1 MNLRKMTLK
10 YMGWCPG
17 VKSAGRF
24 IPEKDFNVPAFALTF
39 FLLVLIIFHMT
50 SVGSIFYVN
59 RIVFL
64 AVLGSIVLAG
74 IIWKRFK
81 PESWTL
87 DEFDYQPLTIDDL
100 PDLPIDATYTWGS
113 SGLVHGSGGGGGMG
127 GTDMRIERR
136 EPNVEYYRASIER
149 QRAARQR
156 RKEGL
161 PPSNAQLPS
170 KEYWPLKF
178 MLGGPWKSLLTTK
191 ILAVTVG
198 IFLGCTV
205 LVYMAVP
212 PIPEGPLQ
220 ITVGIGT
227 NKQAFYDYEFNDS
240 YDYALLWRREKKYS
254 ETVIF
259 RERLNPVEFAGGP
272 EVEVENT
279 SFDTLDEVCRYVR
292 EKVGVP
298 NVILGLTRYLLNQSF
313 DETYLKIMSKNIYPP
328 ERQSFSTTMGD
339 INTFGH
345 SLGVTYE
352 ISRVREGLIIKKSQ
366 HHSAG
371 AYEWIWSLRVDAMEI
386 MANEYHNPVFE
397 NPQYKIQFERYPQG
411 NTNGKGP

>member
-1 MNLRKMTLK
+1 MNLRKITLK

-17 VKSAGRF
+17 IESAARF
-24 IPEKDFNVPAFALTF
+24 IPEKDFNVPAFALAF
-39 FLLVLIIFHMT
+39 FILAFIIVHIT

-64 AVLGSIVLAG
+64 AVLGFIVLVG

-81 PESWTL
+81 SESWTL
-87 DEFDYQPLTIDDL
+87 DEFDYQPFTIDDL
-100 PDLPIDATYTWGS
+100 PDLPIDAMYTWSS
-113 SGLVHGSGGGGGMG
+113 SGVVAGSGGGGGMG
-127 GTDMRIERR
+127 GTEMRIELR
-136 EPNVEYYRASIER
+136 EPNVKYYRSSIGR
-149 QRAARQR
+149 HRAAQQR

-161 PPSNAQLPS
+161 PPSNAQLPPE
-170 KEYWPLKF
+170 KYWPLKF
-178 MLGGPWKSLLTTK
+178 MRGGPWKSLITTK
-191 ILAVTVG
+191 ILAVSVG

-205 LVYMAVP
+205 LVYMSVP
-212 PIPEGPLQ
+212 PIPVGPLQ
-220 ITVGIGT
+220 ITVGIGA
-227 NKQAFYDYEFNDS
+227 NKQAFYDYEFNES
-240 YDYALLWRREKKYS
+240 FDYAMLWRR

-259 RERLNPVEFAGGP
+259 RERVDSAEFAGGP

-292 EKVGVP
+292 EEVGVP

-313 DETYLKIMSKNIYPP
+313 DETYYKIMGKHIDPP
-328 ERQSFSTTMGD
+328 ERQSFSKTMGD

-345 SLGVTYE
+345 SRGVTYD
-352 ISRVREGLIIKKSQ
+352 ISRVREGLIIKKFQ

-371 AYEWIWSLRVDAMEI
+371 ADEWIWSLRVDALEI
-386 MANEYHNPVFE
+386 MANEYHNLVFE
-397 NPQYKIQFERYPQG
+397 NPQYKVQFKRYPQG